1 MDKEHS
7 LKGYL
12 KRQSTEK
19 LIQILAMYRDEKMLV
34 EADDMTAWM
43 EEILKIETKLW
54 HWILLNKKGGT

>member
-1 MDKEHS
+1 MEKEHS

-34 EADDMTAWM
+34 ETDDMTAWI
-43 EEILKIETKLW
+43 EEILKKRNEVVALDSSQ
-54 HWILLNKKGGT
+54 

>member
-19 LIQILAMYRDEKMLV
+19 LIQILAMYRDEKILV

-43 EEILKIETKLW
+43 EEILKKRNEVVALDSSQ
-54 HWILLNKKGGT
+54 

>member
-34 EADDMTAWM
+34 ETDDMTAWI
-43 EEILKIETKLW
+43 EEILKKRNEVVALDSSQ
-54 HWILLNKKGGT
+54 

>member
-19 LIQILAMYRDEKMLV
+19 LIQILAMYREEKMLV

-43 EEILKIETKLW
+43 EEILKKRNEVVALDSSQ
-54 HWILLNKKGGT
+54 

>member
-34 EADDMTAWM
+34 EADDMTAWI
-43 EEILKIETKLW
+43 EEILKKRNEVVALDSSQ
-54 HWILLNKKGGT
+54 

>member
-1 MDKEHS
+1 MEKEHS

-34 EADDMTAWM
+34 ETDEMTAWI
-43 EEILKIETKLW
+43 EEILKKRNEVVALDSSQ
-54 HWILLNKKGGT
+54 

>member
-12 KRQSTEK
+12 KQQSTEK

-34 EADDMTAWM
+34 EADDMTAWI
-43 EEILKIETKLW
+43 EEILKKRNEVVALDSSQ
-54 HWILLNKKGGT
+54 

>member
-12 KRQSTEK
+12 KRQSSEK

-34 EADDMTAWM
+34 EADDMTAWI
-43 EEILKIETKLW
+43 EEILKKRNEVVALDSSQ
-54 HWILLNKKGGT
+54 